1 MLSCLRAEGIDA
13 SRVRRAY
20 GPNGEAVVTVN
31 EEGDRIFVGTN
42 RGVRVTS
49 LLKLQL
55 TQDDLDYIN
64 GYDLIHTSVNSDLEH
79 ESPRLAHKP
88 VSFDFSTPKR
98 WTQAYLE
105 QVCPYLTYAFFS
117 GSELSAG
124 KSTI

>member
-1 MLSCLRAEGIDA
+1 MLTSGLRGDDAAADHVLSCLRAEGIDA

-79 ESPRLAHKP
+79 ECPGWRINRSHSISRRRSGGLRLIWSRC
-88 VSFDFSTPKR
+88 VR
-98 WTQAYLE
+98 
-105 QVCPYLTYAFFS
+105 
-117 GSELSAG
+117 
-124 KSTI
+124 I